1 MKPPWPERKSLVPGR
16 RTNAGKQ
23 TGNVQNPF
31 HNRNR
36 RVIILLA
43 ILFAAPLLA
52 AVAMRITGWQ
62 PGATGNHGRLV
73 EPPARLPAEAF
84 PGELRG
90 HWVLVAAVPSRCRRD
105 CADLAGELLRVRR
118 GLGKEAARVKLVLSG
133 PEGLTGELRG
143 APLAAAP
150 ESLQSALGSTDVAMA
165 PGTVLMIDPR
175 GFLMMRYAPGFRSS
189 GLLDDLERLLRYDR
203 VGVQE

>member
-1 MKPPWPERKSLVPGR
+1 M
-16 RTNAGKQ
+16 
-23 TGNVQNPF
+23 QNPF

-43 ILFAAPLLA
+43 FLFAAPLLA
-52 AVAMRITGWQ
+52 AVSMRVTGWQ

-73 EPPARLPAEAF
+73 EPPARLPAEVL
-84 PGELRG
+84 PGELHG
-90 HWVLVAAVPSRCRRD
+90 HWVLVAVAPSRCRRD

-118 GLGKEAARVKLVLSG
+118 GLGKEATRVRLVLSG
-133 PEGLTGELRG
+133 PEVLPGELRG
-143 APLAAAP
+143 APLVAAP
-150 ESLQSALGSTDVAMA
+150 VSLRRALGSTDVAMG

-175 GFLMMRYAPGFRSS
+175 GFLMMRYAPGFQSS